1 MELHLSC
8 TNPSIYHI
16 LYTYLLPFPGIC
28 LRQLFISGHLWG
40 ESTSYWWFP
49 SQRASNVEMFLYQE
63 IIYFWWIYFTPIYY
77 HSLAF
82 AWDSSIFL
90 AICEGNPPVI
100 GGFPH
105 KGPVIHKVF
114 LSRHHLISLRDS
126 LIFASDS
133 SLFLAIC
140 EGNLPVTGGLPSK
153 RDSNV
158 ERHHHINGFVQ
169 ERCNSSALAMELRL
183 SCTNPS
189 IYLWGIYSTLIHYHF
204 PKSSLFLVI
213 CEGNPTVSGGF
224 PPQRASDSE
233 MFLSRHHP
241 IFCGEYTIYQFITI
255 PCHLPAAGWW

>member
-1 MELHLSC
+1 MWKCFYIKRSYIFGGYTIHLSI
-8 TNPSIYHI
+8 TIPWH
-16 LYTYLLPFPGIC
+16 LPETA
-28 LRQLFISGHLWG
+28 L
-40 ESTSYWWFP
+40 
-49 SQRASNVEMFLYQE
+49 
-63 IIYFWWIYFTPIYY
+63 YFWPFVRGI
-77 HSLAF
+77 HQLLV
-82 AWDSSIFL
+82 DS
-90 AICEGNPPVI
+90 
-100 GGFPH
+100 PH

-140 EGNLPVTGGLPSK
+140 EGNLPVTGGFPSK

-213 CEGNPTVSGGF
+213 CEGNPPVTGGF
-224 PPQRASDSE
+224 PPQRASNSE
-233 MFLSRHHP
+233 VLP
-241 IFCGEYTIYQFITI
+241 YQDTIIYLGGYTIYQFITI
-255 PCHLPAAGWW
+255 PWHLPATGWW